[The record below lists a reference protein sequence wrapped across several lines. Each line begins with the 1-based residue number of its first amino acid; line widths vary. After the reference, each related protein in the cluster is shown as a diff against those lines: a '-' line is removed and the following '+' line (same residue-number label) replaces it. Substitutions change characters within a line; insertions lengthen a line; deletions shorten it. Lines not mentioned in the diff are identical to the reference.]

1 MITGRTSSIA
11 CVLLMAALC
20 CAAEQVV
27 DAVEPVSDPQR
38 TSNALPQA
46 VICTDGRLTINV
58 DNIDIA
64 QLLRMLSVKR
74 RVSIVAGPQV
84 TGEISLNLYDV
95 TFEEA
100 LRAILDVSGCTA
112 TYKGDVILVTGALE
126 KGLLPLDTADM
137 HIRVFKLDYMDP
149 SEAFTIVQQFTSPA
163 GKAVVSNIESTL
175 LVEDSVAYLDRISS
189 LVEQMDVAPKQVLI
203 EATLLEIANDDSLTF
218 GVELGVTKVNGNT
231 IFRALTSG
239 FAADVTALPETAQG
253 MFAGILTE
261 DTETFIE
268 ALAEVGNVKT
278 LANPKILAVDKQK
291 AEIIIGDKLGYRIT
305 TTTQTSSLESVEF
318 LNVGTQLTLT
328 PRISAD
334 GIVMLE
340 IHPEVSDGSIS
351 SLGLPSESTAEATTY
366 MLVKDGQTVVLGG
379 LIQERTSDQVAK
391 VPLLGDIPLL
401 GHLFRRTTKSKTVSE
416 LVVLITPHIIG
427 PQPDEAM
434 RETIDNVAEM
444 SGERESLL
452 YGKRERPVEMVRT
465 PPFRPSGSLAHA
477 EEPSEMTAEPA
488 AAYPAGAAPP
498 LPEATEHDIV
508 DDYFGE
514 LIMGENVW
522 ALDEE
527 LVSQAYE
534 PPPTELEEE
543 AVPPDRQDT
552 APSSAQPYIE
562 ELPEAPAQQYRAETL
577 DESDRVEHPEAF
589 SSVIASVARDV
600 VEVTVLRPAN
610 IALLMA
616 AAPEP
621 DQRGYSVQVFAAR
634 NEKITGDYV
643 RKLRQD
649 GLNAAWIRPPD
660 VTAGDEWYRAMIGR
674 FDTRAE
680 AKVTLKD
687 LQQRKEFADAFIRD
701 QQEGGARRGDE
712 LVMHAR
718 ANSEQGQEEVQW

>member
-11 CVLLMAALC
+11 CALLMAALC
-20 CAAEQVV
+20 CAVEPAV
-27 DAVEPVSDPQR
+27 DAAEPVSDLHR
-38 TSNALPQA
+38 ISNALPDA
-46 VICTDGRLTINV
+46 IVCTDGRLTINV

-126 KGLLPLDTADM
+126 KGQLPLDTADM
-137 HIRVFKLDYMDP
+137 HIRVFKLDYLDP
-149 SEAFTIVQQFTSPA
+149 SEAFTMVQQFTSPA

-175 LVEDSVAYLDRISS
+175 LVEDTAAYLDRISS

-203 EATLLEIANDDSLTF
+203 EATLLEIASDDSLTL

-278 LANPKILAVDKQK
+278 LANPKILAVDRQQ

-305 TTTQTSSLESVEF
+305 TTTQTSSLESVAF
-318 LNVGTQLTLT
+318 LSVGTQLTLT
-328 PRISAD
+328 PRISDD

-366 MLVKDGQTVVLGG
+366 MLVKDGQTIVLGG

-416 LVVLITPHIIG
+416 LVVLITPHIMG
-427 PQPDEAM
+427 PQPDKAM
-434 RETIDNVAEM
+434 RETINNVAEM
-444 SGERESLL
+444 SGGRERLL
-452 YGKRERPVEMVRT
+452 YGKRERPVETVRT
-465 PPFRPSGSLAHA
+465 PPFSPRGSSSAQI
-477 EEPSEMTAEPA
+477 EEPSGVTPEPGP
-488 AAYPAGAAPP
+488 AYPEEAAPP
-498 LPEATEHDIV
+498 LAEAAKDDIA
-508 DDYFGE
+508 DDYFAE
-514 LIMGENVW
+514 LMMDENFS

-527 LVSQAYE
+527 LVSQAHE
-534 PPPTELEEE
+534 PPPSQPEEE
-543 AVPPDRQDT
+543 AAPADRQDK
-552 APSSAQPYIE
+552 APSLAQAYIE
-562 ELPEAPAQQYRAETL
+562 ERPDAPAHEYQAETPA
-577 DESDRVEHPEAF
+577 ESDRVEHAESF
-589 SSVIASVARDV
+589 SSIITTVARDV
-600 VEVTVLRPAN
+600 AEVTVLRPAN
-610 IALLMA
+610 MALLMA

-621 DQRGYSVQVFAAR
+621 EQCRYSVQVFAAR
-634 NEKITGDYV
+634 NEKITSDYV
-643 RKLRQD
+643 RKLQQD
-649 GLNAAWIRPPD
+649 GLNAAWTKPPD
-660 VTAGDEWYRAMIGR
+660 VNAGDEWYRAMIGR

-680 AKVTLKD
+680 AKATLKD
-687 LQQRKEFADAFIRD
+687 LQQRREFEDAFIRGR
-701 QQEGGARRGDE
+701 QEGVARRGDE
-712 LVMHAR
+712 RVMHAR
-718 ANSEQGQEEVQW
+718 ANPEQGQD